1 MFFTLETNVGLGNI
15 ESKGRCCADNFSL
28 GHVEADVYT
37 RTGPARSALVSEFKF
52 QEPDIV
58 TECGES
64 FTPTPFFTNVL
75 TNQLIT
81 HLLVVL

>member
-1 MFFTLETNVGLGNI
+1 M
-15 ESKGRCCADNFSL
+15 
-28 GHVEADVYT
+28 YT
-37 RTGPARSALVSEFKF
+37 RTGPARSTSVAEFKF

-64 FTPTPFFTNVL
+64 FTLTPFFTNVL